1 MLLKN
6 SSIVSGLSFG
16 LTSGVI
22 TTLGLLV
29 GLEAG
34 TGSTKIVL
42 SGILTIAVADAFSD
56 ALGIHMSEE
65 SKNETSS
72 KEVWQATIA
81 TLLAKFLFAISF
93 VVPILYLPVSAAVT
107 ASIIWGLFLI
117 LTLSYIM
124 AKKQKE
130 NPLKPMAEHFI
141 IAVFVIIITHYIGHW
156 IGK

>member
-1 MLLKN
+1 MPFKN
-6 SSIVSGLSFG
+6 SFIVSGLSFG

-34 TGSTKIVL
+34 TGSAKIVL
-42 SGILTIAVADAFSD
+42 AGILTIAVADAFSD
-56 ALGIHMSEE
+56 ALGMHMSEE
-65 SKNETSS
+65 SKSENSP
-72 KEVWQATIA
+72 KEVWQATVS
-81 TLLAKFLFAISF
+81 TLLAKFLFALSF
-93 VVPILYLPVSAAVT
+93 VVPVLFLSISTAVI

-130 NPLKPMAEHFI
+130 NPLKPMAEHFL
-141 IAVFVIIITHYIGHW
+141 IAAFVIIITHYIGHW
-156 IGK
+156 IGN